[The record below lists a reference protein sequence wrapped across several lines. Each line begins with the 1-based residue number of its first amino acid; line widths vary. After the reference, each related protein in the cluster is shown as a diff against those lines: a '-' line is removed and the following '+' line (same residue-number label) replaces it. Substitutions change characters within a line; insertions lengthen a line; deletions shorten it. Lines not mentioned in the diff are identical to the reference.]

1 MLFLVIAMLVALVLA
16 GLVAVYVAFPHR
28 GEDVPHVPWVGHALR
43 RGVDNVPTLDNTADR
58 DDHDDHGDGE
68 PGHDAT
74 SLASELA
81 SLGRG
86 RPEGRRR
93 S

>member
-28 GEDVPHVPWVGHALR
+28 GEDVPHVPWVGHLLR
-43 RGVDNVPTLDNTADR
+43 RGVDNVPTLDNTADPGQV
-58 DDHDDHGDGE
+58 DHE
-68 PGHDAT
+68 HDTT
-74 SLASELA
+74 SLAQDLA
-81 SLGRG
+81 SLGHG
-86 RPEGRRR
+86 RPEDRRR

>member
-1 MLFLVIAMLVALVLA
+1 MLFLVVAMLVALVLA

-28 GEDVPHVPWVGHALR
+28 GEDIPHVPWIGHLLR
-43 RGVDNVPTLDNTADR
+43 KGVDNAPTIDNTADP
-58 DDHDDHGDGE
+58 GGVE
-68 PGHDAT
+68 QGHDTT
-74 SLASELA
+74 SLARDLA

-86 RPEGRRR
+86 RPDGSRR

>member
-1 MLFLVIAMLVALVLA
+1 MMFLVIAMLVALVLA

-43 RGVDNVPTLDNTADR
+43 RGVDNAPTLDNTADP
-58 DDHDDHGDGE
+58 DDVE
-68 PGHDAT
+68 PGHETT
-74 SLASELA
+74 SLASELT

-93 S
+93 P

>member
-43 RGVDNVPTLDNTADR
+43 RGVENVPTLDNTADR
-58 DDHDDHGDGE
+58 GDGE
-68 PGHDAT
+68 PEHET
-74 SLASELA
+74 RSLASELA

-86 RPEGRRR
+86 RPEHRRR